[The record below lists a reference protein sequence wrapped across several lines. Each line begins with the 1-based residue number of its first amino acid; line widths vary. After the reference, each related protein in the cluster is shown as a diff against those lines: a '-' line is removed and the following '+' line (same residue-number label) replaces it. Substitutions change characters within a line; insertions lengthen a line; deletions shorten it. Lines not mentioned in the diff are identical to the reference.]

1 MRDSVV
7 YLKPNVALEPLYQQ
21 WYAWPHLISPATA
34 AMNVL
39 NRHVRIMES
48 FIEAPSIHQRL
59 ARNPK
64 LIGGPFM
71 GHDVAKVDEVRALR
85 DRTRRDQK
93 HMIEFAEAIEGLSQL
108 LRREAHGYSLD
119 ELYQRIPQ
127 PLRGYVELFYEL
139 DNHPGF
145 RFFESLLYRSRYYDI
160 SAQSIALYLI
170 EQDKRSFVL
179 STPRL
184 ADDGVLH
191 LDIPFSYP
199 GLDTLFE
206 MRVRPGPYAHVREQ
220 LQITAI
226 QEPAFRTLFTD
237 KAPPP
242 RAAQSKADVR
252 VRYFGHACI
261 LLEADGVS
269 LLTDPV
275 ISPGENTEVSRE
287 TYTDLPQHIDCV
299 LITHNH
305 QDHVLFETLLQLRH
319 KINQVVVPRSGGGR
333 LEDPSLKLVFQAI
346 GFRNVLELDELES
359 IELPG
364 CIVTGI
370 PFIGE
375 HADLNIRSKLCYHI
389 KFFNDLSILFAADSC
404 NIESELYRHVQ
415 EIIGDVDLLFL
426 GMECDG
432 APLSWLYGPLLSLP
446 LQRDMDHSRRLA
458 GCNFE
463 RAVQLVTQF
472 HPSEVYVYAMGQE
485 PWLRHIMALEY
496 SNQSRPIVASDALI
510 EECRSRGITAKRLFG
525 QETLT
530 RGR

>member
-1 MRDSVV
+1 MSDSTV
-7 YLKPNVALEPLYQQ
+7 YLKPNVALDPLYQQ

-39 NRHVRIMES
+39 NRHVRIMDS
-48 FIEAPSIHQRL
+48 FIQAPSIHQRF

-71 GHDVAKVDEVRALR
+71 GHEAARVDEVRALR

-93 HMIEFAEAIEGLSQL
+93 HMIEFAEAIEELRQL
-108 LRREAHGYSLD
+108 LRHDAHGYSLD
-119 ELYQRIPQ
+119 QLYQHVPQ
-127 PLRGYVELFYEL
+127 PLRGYVELFYDL
-139 DNHPGF
+139 DNHPAF

-170 EQDKRSFVL
+170 EQHKRSFVL

-184 ADDGVLH
+184 ADDGALH
-191 LDIPFSYP
+191 LHIPFSHP
-199 GLDTLFE
+199 GLDTLFR
-206 MRVRPGPYAHVREQ
+206 MRDHPGSYAHVRE
-220 LQITAI
+220 LLEITAV
-226 QEPAFRTLFTD
+226 QEPAFRILFTD
-237 KAPPP
+237 KPPSP
-242 RAAQSKADVR
+242 RVALPRADVR
-252 VRYFGHACI
+252 VRYFGHACL

-269 LLTDPV
+269 FLTDPV
-275 ISPGENTEVSRE
+275 ISPGGDAEVSRE

-333 LEDPSLKLVFQAI
+333 LEDPSLKLVLQAI
-346 GFRNVLELDELES
+346 GFRNVVELDELES
-359 IELPG
+359 IELG
-364 CIVTGI
+364 RCTVTGI

-375 HADLNIRSKLCYHI
+375 HADLNIRSKLCYHT
-389 KFFNDLSILFAADSC
+389 KLSSGLSVLFAADSC
-404 NIESELYRHVQ
+404 NVETELYRHVQ

-446 LQRDMDHSRRLA
+446 LPRDMDHSRRLA

-463 RAVQLVTQF
+463 RAAQLVRQF
-472 HPSEVYVYAMGQE
+472 GPSEVYVYAMGQE

-496 SNQSRPIVASDALI
+496 SNESRPIVASDALI

-530 RGR
+530 RG